1 MVMVHQIAQASFYVS
16 EYNFFMDPCR
26 YRVLACGRWRYPSL
40 KFFAKLQT
48 KFVKYPPHL
57 LNNVKVL
64 YVLDFVAFKDFHVQ
78 HTGSSRGL
86 TPPAIGGR
94 IRRIGKKNE
103 GKGFLNVANPFPTGI
118 S

>member
-48 KFVKYPPHL
+48 KFV
-57 LNNVKVL
+57 
-64 YVLDFVAFKDFHVQ
+64 
-78 HTGSSRGL
+78 
-86 TPPAIGGR
+86 
-94 IRRIGKKNE
+94 
-103 GKGFLNVANPFPTGI
+103 
-118 S
+118 